1 MIAPAPITDRPT
13 LDPSLKI
20 RDILDT
26 LPKEVFVKNP
36 RKAWLK
42 VFVNVACVVLGYW
55 AVAVSPW
62 YLLPIAWIFLGTN
75 LIGLFVLGHDCGHR
89 SFSNQ
94 IWVNDLVGHIMFLP
108 LIYPFHAWRIMHN
121 HHHKHTNKLE
131 EDNTWTPF
139 SAEEYEQLSPAYK
152 WWYQR
157 MRGKFWWLGS
167 VAHWAVLHFDWRRFT
182 GKQREQVRFSVLLV
196 VFTAAVGFPLILI
209 NFGIWG
215 FVKFYIV
222 PWLIYH
228 FWMSTFTIVHHTLP
242 SIPFTHKEQ
251 WHEAAA
257 QLCGTVHCKYP
268 WWVEFF
274 CHDINVHIPHHLT
287 TAIPW
292 YNLRLAH
299 KSIKANWGE
308 YIHERKFSWPLIVE
322 ICDHC
327 HLYNQQSNYQSFADH
342 SRSNFN

>member
-1 MIAPAPITDRPT
+1 MIAPTPIIDRST

-36 RKAWLK
+36 KKAWFK
-42 VFVNVACVVLGYW
+42 VFVNIVCVGLGYW
-55 AVAVSPW
+55 GVAVAPW
-62 YLLPIAWIFLGTN
+62 YILPVMWIFLGTS

-89 SFSNQ
+89 SFSNR
-94 IWVNDLVGHIMFLP
+94 IWVNDLVGHILFLP

-121 HHHKHTNKLE
+121 HHHKHTNKLG

-139 SAEEYEQLSPAYK
+139 SPEEFEQLPAWHQ

-157 MRGKFWWLGS
+157 MRGSFWWLGS
-167 VAHWAVLHFDWRRFT
+167 VAHWAVSHFDWRLFT

-196 VFTAAVGFPLILI
+196 IVTAAIAFPLVFL

-215 FVKFYIV
+215 FVKFWLL
-222 PWLIYH
+222 PWLVYH

-242 SIPFTHKEQ
+242 TIPFKPENQ
-251 WHEAAA
+251 WHEASA

-268 WWVEFF
+268 WWVEFL

-299 KSIKANWGE
+299 QSLKENWGE
-308 YIHERKFSWPLIVE
+308 YLQEREFSWALMVE
-322 ICDHC
+322 ICGHC
-327 HLYNQQSNYQSFADH
+327 HLYHRQDNYQSFASHWD
-342 SRSNFN
+342 

>member
-1 MIAPAPITDRPT
+1 MIAPIPIIDQPT
-13 LDPSLKI
+13 LDPNLKI
-20 RDILDT
+20 RDIIKT

-36 RKAWLK
+36 KKAWFK
-42 VFVNVACVVLGYW
+42 VFVNVACVGLGYW
-55 AVAVSPW
+55 GVAVAPW
-62 YLLPIAWIFLGTN
+62 YILPIMWIFLGTS

-89 SFSNQ
+89 SFSNR
-94 IWVNDLVGHIMFLP
+94 IWVNDLVGHLLFLP

-121 HHHKHTNKLE
+121 HHHKHTNNLD

-139 SAEEYEQLSPAYK
+139 SPEEYEQLSPLYK

-167 VAHWAVLHFDWRRFT
+167 VAHWAVLHLDWRLFK

-196 VFTAAVGFPLILI
+196 AVTAAIGFPWLFL

-215 FVKFYIV
+215 FVKFWLV

-242 SIPFTHKEQ
+242 NIPFTPKNQ
-251 WHEAAA
+251 WHEATA
-257 QLCGTVHCKYP
+257 QLCGTVHCQYP
-268 WWVEFF
+268 WWVEFL

-299 KSIKANWGE
+299 NSLKENWGE
-308 YIHERKFSWPLIVE
+308 YLQERKFSWSLMVE
-322 ICDHC
+322 ISEHC
-327 HLYNQQSNYQSFADH
+327 HLYNEQDNYQSFSSH
-342 SRSNFN
+342 LR